1 MDHIQRTP
9 ELGRQLR
16 SVRMFVLDE
25 ADHMLDM
32 GFRDSLRKIMEAV
45 PSQRQTLLFSATV
58 PKEVVFCETFSIKN
72 LTAEAF

>member
-58 PKEVVFCETFSIKN
+58 PKEVTFCETFSIKN

>member
-9 ELGRQLR
+9 ELARQLR

-58 PKEVVFCETFSIKN
+58 PKEVIFC
-72 LTAEAF
+72 A

>member
-1 MDHIQRTP
+1 M
-9 ELGRQLR
+9 GRQLR

-58 PKEVVFCETFSIKN
+58 PKEVAFCETFSIKM